1 MEHEPEHDRT
11 LSRRA
16 FLAGAGGLS
25 LAALMAACTG
35 APPRTAPAGPAS
47 PSLASPIP
55 PGRFRR
61 MTGSLPEDVLQRIWR
76 GYHPELSGRVI
87 LVPEGMNFLDGGIS
101 HSVPWPY
108 MQRVPML
115 WYGPG
120 IVRAQGSV
128 GRPVTSAG
136 IAPTLSALTGVPF
149 DAPDG
154 VPMEEI
160 LEPGAPRPDL
170 VVVLVW
176 DGAGRNV
183 LDLHPRSWPVLR
195 SMLPQGTWYADATV
209 GSSPSTTAPVHA
221 TMGTGT
227 FPRRH
232 GVMDNFVRLPDG
244 RLADPWGRGPEGL
257 LASTFG
263 DVYGAEVGDRALVGT
278 VATLAWHLGMMGHGS
293 WFDGGQR
300 QLAVLRQSTEDTGA
314 EGKEWGLPKVQA
326 DHYRFVDYVRD
337 LPPLESYFD
346 FADSW
351 DGTADGTWR
360 GHQIPE
366 IRGGFDTPARIP
378 YQGRA
383 VEEVV
388 RREGFG
394 HHEATDLLFLNFKLI
409 DEIGHLFTA
418 SSVEM
423 ADAIR
428 IQDRHL
434 GNLVRFLDRQVGP
447 RRWVLLVTADHG
459 HTASPEVSGGFRIK
473 ISRID
478 EELGRRFGEGEDP
491 AAERIRPSWVFPNVD
506 LEPDQAF
513 LSEAAA
519 FIAGLTKEQVA
530 ADPSAVAAGE
540 RGDGVFRAAFPG
552 FFLDGR
558 L

>member
-1 MEHEPEHDRT
+1 MEHEREHERT

-16 FLAGAGGLS
+16 FLTGAGGLS

-35 APPRTAPAGPAS
+35 APPRPAPAGPAS
-47 PSLASPIP
+47 PNLASPIP
-55 PGRFRR
+55 PARLRR
-61 MTGSLPEDVLQRIWR
+61 MTGSLPNDVLQRIWR

-120 IVRAQGSV
+120 IVQAQGSV

-154 VPMEEI
+154 LPMEEV

-195 SMLPQGTWYADATV
+195 SMLPQGTWFSNATV

-244 RLADPWGRGPEGL
+244 RLADPWGRGPAGM
-257 LASTFG
+257 LAPTFG
-263 DVYGAEVGDRALVGT
+263 DVYGAEVGDRAIVGT

-293 WFDGGQR
+293 WFEGGQR

-314 EGKEWGLPKVQA
+314 EGKEWGLPKAQA
-326 DHYRFVDYVRD
+326 EHYRFVDYVRD

-434 GNLVRFLDRQVGP
+434 GNFVRFLDRQVGAG
-447 RRWVLLVTADHG
+447 RWVLLVTADHG

-473 ISRID
+473 IARID
-478 EELGRRFGEGEDP
+478 EELRRRFADGEDP

-506 LEPDQAF
+506 LEPDEAF
-513 LSEAAA
+513 LADAAA

-530 ADPSAVAAGE
+530 ADPSAVPAAE
-540 RGDGVFRAAFPG
+540 RDDRVFRAAFPG
-552 FFLDGR
+552 FLLDGR